1 MIDSHC
7 HLTDDKFK
15 DDVDLVVKNFE
26 ENGIEKVL
34 NMSTSILDAMDNN
47 AIAKKHKNVY
57 YAVGVHPEDV
67 DGYNEEEFEYLL
79 LKLLGNSVD
88 KVDKSKLSDEDC
100 AIKTQKNN
108 IKKYEEKFKNIDPVF
123 DENGKN
129 KLLAIG
135 EIGLDYYW
143 TKDNKQ
149 KQIEVFE
156 SQIKLAKKY
165 NLPFVVHN
173 RDASGDVLEI
183 LKRNAPYN
191 RTNIIHCFSASL
203 EFANEV
209 FKLGFVISFAGSV
222 TFKNSKKLQEIA
234 RSVPLDKFLVETD
247 SPYLTPEPFR
257 GQRNEPANV
266 KETANVIAILKNISL
281 EQIDK
286 YTTNN
291 FNKIFNF
298 K

>member
-15 DDVDLVVKNFE
+15 GDVDLVVKNFE
-26 ENGIEKVL
+26 EKGIKKVL
-34 NMSTSILDAMDNN
+34 NMSTNFSDIIKNN
-47 AIAKKHKNVY
+47 EIARQYKSVY

-67 DGYNEEEFEYLL
+67 DGYDEEEFEFCLRKMLGGKIDTKEKYANRF
-79 LKLLGNSVD
+79 KLV
-88 KVDKSKLSDEDC
+88 E
-100 AIKTQKNN
+100 
-108 IKKYEEKFKNIDPVF
+108 PVF

-165 NLPFVVHN
+165 NLPFIVHN

-183 LKRNAPYN
+183 LKRNAPYK

-222 TFKNSKKLQEIA
+222 TFKNAKNLQEIA
-234 RSVPLDKFLVETD
+234 KLVPLDNFLIETD

-257 GQRNEPANV
+257 GQRNEPAYV

-281 EQIDK
+281 EKIDVC
-286 YTTNN
+286 TTNT

-298 K
+298 D

>member
-7 HLTDDKFK
+7 HLTDEKFK
-15 DDVDLVVKNFE
+15 NDVGLVVKKFE
-26 ENGIEKVL
+26 EQGIEKVL
-34 NMSTSILDAMDNN
+34 NMSTSFDDIIKNN
-47 AIAKKHKNVY
+47 EIAQKYKNVY

-67 DGYNEEEFEYLL
+67 DGYNEEEFEYC
-79 LKLLGNSVD
+79 LKKMLGKNID
-88 KVDKSKLSDEDC
+88 KPCELFEH
-100 AIKTQKNN
+100 
-108 IKKYEEKFKNIDPVF
+108 KFKNIKPVF

-165 NLPFVVHN
+165 NLPFIVHN

-183 LKRNAPYN
+183 LKRNSPYT

-209 FKLGFVISFAGSV
+209 FKLGFAISFAGSV
-222 TFKNSKKLQEIA
+222 TFKNAKNLQEIA
-234 RSVPLDKFLVETD
+234 KAVPLDKFLVETD

-257 GQRNEPANV
+257 GQRNEPAYV

-281 EQIDK
+281 EKIDEN
-286 YTTNN
+286 TTNN
-291 FNKIFNF
+291 FNKIFNL

>member
-7 HLTDDKFK
+7 HLTDEKFVG
-15 DDVDLVVKNFE
+15 DVDLVVKNFE
-26 ENGIEKVL
+26 EKGVKKVL
-34 NMSTSILDAMDNN
+34 NMSTNINDIISNN
-47 AIAKKHKNVY
+47 ALAKKYKNVY
-57 YAVGVHPEDV
+57 YAVGIHPEDV
-67 DGYNEEEFEYLL
+67 DGYDKKEFEYC
-79 LKLLGNSVD
+79 LKKMLGENVD
-88 KVDKSKLSDEDC
+88 AVPE
-100 AIKTQKNN
+100 
-108 IKKYEEKFKNIDPVF
+108 YENKFKNIGPVF

-165 NLPFVVHN
+165 NLPFIVHN

-183 LKRNAPYN
+183 LKRNAPYK

-222 TFKNSKKLQEIA
+222 TFKNSKRLQEIA
-234 RSVPLDKFLVETD
+234 RVVPLDKFLVETD

-266 KETANVIAILKNISL
+266 VETANFIAILKNTSL
-281 EQIDK
+281 EKIDEC
-286 YTTNN
+286 TTNN
-291 FNKIFNF
+291 FDKIFRNEI
-298 K
+298 